1 MRILTLS
8 AGWGGGLGGG
18 MIGIEPGRSD
28 CQEDKQLGW
37 GGGGG
42 GGAELR

>member
-1 MRILTLS
+1 
-8 AGWGGGLGGG
+8 

-42 GGAELR
+42 GGQNYGRY